1 MKGQTGGPVPVPLG
15 APPSLRTLSQGCG
28 SGLPSCPQHR
38 KSSRGTGNQIN
49 SFSKLLISGE
59 EEKILQLDR
68 VASFTY

>member
-1 MKGQTGGPVPVPLG
+1 MGQ
-15 APPSLRTLSQGCG
+15 A
-28 SGLPSCPQHR
+28 CPAARKHR